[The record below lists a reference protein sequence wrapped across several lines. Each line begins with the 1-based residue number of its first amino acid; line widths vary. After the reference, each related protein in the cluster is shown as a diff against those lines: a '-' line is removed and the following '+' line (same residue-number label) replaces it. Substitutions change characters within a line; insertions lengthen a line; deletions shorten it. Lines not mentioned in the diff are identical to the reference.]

1 MGFLSRL
8 FNRNKNQEAN
18 KKLIGLLQTYSD
30 NKTTGAA
37 FTAVI
42 NELMDGKSQ
51 LLILTKAPPVENPD
65 GSIQLEVAS
74 KINDY
79 GDEIYH
85 VFTDEETL
93 KQVLPEGGYFVSM
106 ASQAILQMANEQG
119 VGIIVINPNLPTM
132 FVLQKSPKTG
142 VANHTI
148 KAGTPV
154 KIGYP
159 EEPLSESIVS
169 KLRARFE
176 KIVAVSEAFQYAQDA
191 NGEFSLVLAVRLNQ
205 STEDIRSAVIRAIQ
219 LSLENETLNTPLDLN
234 FIDDSW
240 DIDDASIQNLF
251 LYRRR

>member
-8 FNRNKNQEAN
+8 FNRDKTHEAN
-18 KKLIGLLQTYSD
+18 QSLMGLLQKYSG
-30 NKTTGAA
+30 NKGVEAA

-51 LLILTKAPPVENPD
+51 LLILTKAPPSENPD
-65 GSIQLEVAS
+65 GSIRLEVFS
-74 KINDY
+74 SINDF

-85 VFTDEETL
+85 VFTDEASL
-93 KQVLPEGGYFVSM
+93 KQVYQDGGYFVSM
-106 ASQAILQMANEQG
+106 PSQSILQLANEN
-119 VGIIVINPNLPTM
+119 GIGTIVINPNLPTM
-132 FVLQKSPKTG
+132 FVLKKSPKTG
-142 VANHTI
+142 TSNHTI

-176 KIVAVSEAFQYAQDA
+176 KIKAVSEAFQYAQDA
-191 NGEFSLVLAVRLNQ
+191 DGEFSLVLAIKLSE
-205 STEDIRSAVIRAIQ
+205 STEEIRNTVIRAIQ

-234 FIDDSW
+234 FIDESW
-240 DIDDASIQNLF
+240 QIDDPSLKNLF
-251 LYRRR
+251 LYRRK